1 LTSTLPICPDLWS
14 GSSAQDG
21 LLLRM
26 RIPGG
31 ILTGAQSEAIA
42 HFSLHQGGG
51 YVQVTNRANLQIRE
65 LKAAIAPEQFRQFQD
80 LGLASGTVSVDA
92 LRNIMAS
99 PTAGIDAQMLVDT
112 RPLVRAW
119 DAYLQAHAELAALS
133 PKFSLGLDGG
143 EAVSVRDRHND
154 LVLAAEA
161 GSGSDAADP
170 ASAMFRLYLAVEA
183 DGLSDT
189 GILVS
194 PQRSMALLAALA
206 QVYLD
211 YSQGRQRPDGRRPR
225 LRHAIAEWGMAGY
238 LERVQQCLPFGLT
251 RGALACVGRSP
262 VAAEAHQSEAKGEAI
277 AQISAHLASYL
288 GIHPQRQPG
297 LSYIGIALPLGR
309 IEASQLLALADLAQA
324 AGSGTLR
331 LTPWQTL
338 ILADIATVDLAEV
351 QTQLAAL
358 GFHWSAVRPD
368 SALVACSGRRG
379 CAAAAT
385 DTQAQALELVTHLE
399 QCLNLTQPLNIHI
412 SGCGKSCAQHSPL
425 DMALV
430 GRSIAAADEM
440 AEAYDLYV
448 GAAAKPFG
456 RQVFQAV
463 EAAAVP
469 RLLEQMIRAY
479 QRQQRSPESFG
490 SFCDRHSIWQLQQW
504 FQPPAAANPA
514 QRVAS

>member
-1 LTSTLPICPDLWS
+1 
-14 GSSAQDG
+14 
-21 LLLRM
+21 M
-26 RIPGG
+26 RVPGG
-31 ILTGAQSEAIA
+31 ILTGAQCEAIA
-42 HFSLHQGGG
+42 DFSRHQGGG

-80 LGLASGTVSVDA
+80 LGLASRTVSVDA

-99 PTAGIDAQMLVDT
+99 PTAGIDAQMLIDT
-112 RPLVRAW
+112 RPVVSAW
-119 DAYLQAHAELAALS
+119 DDYLAAHAELAALS

-154 LVLAAEA
+154 MVLAAEA
-161 GSGSDAADP
+161 ESASDAAESFP
-170 ASAMFRLYLAVEA
+170 ARFRLYLAVEA

-189 GILVS
+189 GILIS
-194 PQRSMALLAALA
+194 PQHSIALLAALA

-211 YSQGRQRPDGRRPR
+211 YSQGQQRPDGRRPR
-225 LRHAIAEWGMAGY
+225 LRHAIAEWGMADY
-238 LERVQQCLPFGLT
+238 LERVQQCLPVALT
-251 RGALACVGRSP
+251 RGALAGLGSAHIAADPGQSGGR
-262 VAAEAHQSEAKGEAI
+262 EEAI
-277 AQISAHLASYL
+277 AKLAAPLSLHL
-288 GIHPQRQPG
+288 GTHPQRPPG

-309 IEASQLLALADLAQA
+309 IESFQLLALASLAQTT
-324 AGSGTLR
+324 GSGTLR

-338 ILADIATVDLAEV
+338 ILADIPTANLAEV

-368 SALVACSGRRG
+368 SALVACSGTRG

-385 DTQAQALELVTHLE
+385 DTQAQALALVTHLE

-412 SGCGKSCAQHSPL
+412 SGCSKSCAQHSPL
-425 DMALV
+425 DIALV
-430 GRSIAAADEM
+430 GRSISAANELV
-440 AEAYDLYV
+440 EAYDLYV
-448 GAAAKPFG
+448 GAAVKPFG

-463 EAAAVP
+463 ETAAVP
-469 RLLEQMIRAY
+469 AVLEQMIRAY

-490 SFCDRHSIWQLQQW
+490 SFCDRHPIWQLQQW
-504 FQPPAAANPA
+504 FQRPAAVNPA